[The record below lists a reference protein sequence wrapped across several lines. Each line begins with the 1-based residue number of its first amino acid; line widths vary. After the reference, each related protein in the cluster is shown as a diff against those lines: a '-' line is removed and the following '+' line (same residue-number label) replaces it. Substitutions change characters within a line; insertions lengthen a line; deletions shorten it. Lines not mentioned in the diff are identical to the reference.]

1 MTPAEGSLRSVPR
14 VRRIRGSRRAA
25 SCRWW
30 LVGTFAVHMVLVTSC
45 AGLREAER
53 VDALH
58 VSHLTHMGDAQRRA
72 SLRLVVVGLE
82 ADASGQ
88 SERALATYERAIQ
101 VDATN
106 PYAYLALARHWIEAG
121 DPARGV
127 VFVDQAEVLLE
138 ASGESTLGAQVHL
151 DGLRGRAAAIGDGS
165 DAGVVLLQR
174 AAERTPEIWG
184 DGILSADELR

>member
-1 MTPAEGSLRSVPR
+1 MQYAP
-14 VRRIRGSRRAA
+14 SRRRARRRV
-25 SCRWW
+25 SRRRW
-30 LVGTFAVHMVLVTSC
+30 LVWALAVHTVLATSC

-58 VSHLTHMGDAQRRA
+58 VSNLTHIGDSQRRA

-82 ADASGQ
+82 ADAAGQ

-121 DPARGV
+121 YPERGV
-127 VFVDQAEVLLE
+127 VFVDQAEVLLD

-151 DGLRGRAAAIGDGS
+151 DGLRGRAAALGGRS
-165 DAGVVLLQR
+165 DAGVALLQR